1 MTAKPLALIVDD
13 KEENRYYLRTLVA
26 AYGYEVD
33 SAAQGAEALTKA
45 RHSPPSLVISDL
57 LMPVMDGY
65 EATRRIKAD
74 PGMRAIPVI
83 AVSSYASSG
92 SEGKARQA
100 GCEGYIAKPFSPRQ
114 TLARIR
120 HFIG

>member
-1 MTAKPLALIVDD
+1 MPLKVAVDRW
-13 KEENRYYLRTLVA
+13 NNMRSQNQL
-26 AYGYEVD
+26 
-33 SAAQGAEALTKA
+33 EA
-45 RHSPPSLVISDL
+45 
-57 LMPVMDGY
+57 
-65 EATRRIKAD
+65 
-74 PGMRAIPVI
+74 